1 MTAASRPARSLL
13 AAAIALAALPASAGE
28 VFSRT
33 VFFGDSL
40 TDAGSFRPAL
50 IQFFGPDAAI
60 LGRFTTNPDP
70 VWAQWLAAHYGTD
83 ATPANQGG
91 DNHAV
96 GGARTGTD
104 GSSQFGPIPSVLSQV
119 GAYLAANG
127 GVADPGALY
136 TVWAG
141 ANDLFSITDPATAP
155 AVIGGAVTAQIGA
168 IGTLRTA
175 GARYILVPTVP
186 DLGLTPA
193 YRVQGQSAAG
203 TQLSGAYNQALF
215 GNLGLLGIRVI
226 PLDTFNFLREVV
238 ADPGRYG
245 FANVTGTACQPQ
257 FTAQSLTC
265 SPASLVSPDAPDTYL
280 FADGVHPTGRAHE
293 LVAQFAISTIEA
305 PRQVGLLPH
314 TAEVAGRLR
323 SGRVAMRL
331 DDAAAVDGLRWW
343 ADLRGDLQRQGDGDL
358 LDGRGPA
365 LTVGA
370 DSVAGAM
377 TLGVFAGIGRQSI
390 DWPQDRGSYEQRDTS
405 LGAYLGWRGDG
416 PWARAQAS
424 YTSLDF
430 DTAREVRLGPATRVH
445 RGATDG
451 SNFSFGLSGG
461 WRFEHGALAHGPLLS
476 LLSQRIKLDAFE
488 EDADA
493 GSRSTQ
499 LAYPAQVRDS
509 LVASA
514 GWQVSLD
521 SGPNFRP
528 YLRATVGRQLE
539 DGPEEAFARAV
550 SVPGSLEYAV
560 PAVRFDDRYGTLVVG
575 ARTRLF
581 GLDADIG
588 AAAILGQDQGRDG
601 SVFVT
606 LGGGF

>member
-1 MTAASRPARSLL
+1 MSAASRPARSLL
-13 AAAIALAALPASAGE
+13 AAALAIAAAPASAGD
-28 VFSRT
+28 VFSST

-40 TDAGSFRPAL
+40 TDSGTFRPAL
-50 IQFFGPDAAI
+50 VQFLGPDAAI

-70 VWAQWLAAHYGTD
+70 VWAEWLAAYYGTD

-104 GSSQFGPIPSVLSQV
+104 GSSQFGPIPSVLTQV
-119 GAYLAANG
+119 GNYLAASG
-127 GVADPGALY
+127 GAADPDALY

-155 AVIGGAVTAQIGA
+155 AVIGGAVTAHITA
-168 IGTLRTA
+168 IATLQGA
-175 GARYILVPTVP
+175 GARYVLVPALP

-193 YRVQGQSAAG
+193 YRVQGQAAAG
-203 TQLSGAYNQALF
+203 TQLSFAYNDALF
-215 GNLGLLGIRVI
+215 RNMGLLGIRVI

-245 FANVTGTACQPQ
+245 FSNVTGTACQPQ
-257 FTAQSLTC
+257 FTAQALTC

-314 TAEVAGRLR
+314 TAEVTGRMRAGRV
-323 SGRVAMRL
+323 GMRL
-331 DDAAAVDGLRWW
+331 ADALAPDGLRWW
-343 ADLRGDLQRQGDGDL
+343 ADLRGDLQRQGGGDL

-370 DSVAGAM
+370 DSTAGAM
-377 TLGVFAGIGRQSI
+377 TLGVFAGLGRQSI
-390 DWPQDRGSYEQRDTS
+390 DWQQDRGSYEQRDTS

-416 PWARAQAS
+416 PWVQAQAS

-430 DTAREVRLGPATRVH
+430 DTAREVRLGPATRAH
-445 RGATDG
+445 HGATDG

-461 WRFEHGALAHGPLLS
+461 WRFEHGALVHGPVVS
-476 LLSQRIKLDAFE
+476 LLSQRIKLDGFE

-514 GWQVSLD
+514 GWQASLD

-528 YLRATVGRQLE
+528 YLRATVDRQLE
-539 DGPEEAFARAV
+539 DAPEEVFARAV
-550 SVPGSLEYAV
+550 SVPGSLDYAV
-560 PAVRFDDRYGTLVVG
+560 PAVRFDERYGTLVVG

-588 AAAILGQDQGRDG
+588 VAAILGQDDGRDG

-606 LGGGF
+606 VGGGF